1 MKFKAKAPSIH
12 LIRADIETEIAPI
25 VGSQQQSEELINN
38 LKAQMA
44 NDPDKIWELNMFGK
58 SMYDLIKDGLQSKL
72 YNIPEDAQI
81 KLQETLQKIIN
92 EGNGGLICI
101 IL

>member
-1 MKFKAKAPSIH
+1 M
-12 LIRADIETEIAPI
+12 IRADIEPEIAPI

-38 LKAQMA
+38 LNQQTSS
-44 NDPDKIWELNMFGK
+44 DPNKIWELNMFGK

-72 YNIPEDAQI
+72 YNIPEDAQM
-81 KLQETLQKIIN
+81 KLQETLQKILN